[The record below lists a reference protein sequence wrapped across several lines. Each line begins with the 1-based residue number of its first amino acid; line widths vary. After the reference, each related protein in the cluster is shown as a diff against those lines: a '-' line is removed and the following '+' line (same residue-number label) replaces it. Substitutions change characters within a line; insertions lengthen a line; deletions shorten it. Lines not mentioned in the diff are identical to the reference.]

1 MQNEDLIREIAR
13 KACCEALQAKSQEI
27 AEDVT
32 RRIGVALATQ
42 ISQHDRTRQL
52 RDGTA
57 LIASSRT
64 QTEILE
70 ALLAASSALT
80 TRCGLLILHGAQASG
95 WNCHSLTTL
104 DNFKHATMDCT
115 RGRVA
120 TVINS
125 CCATAMQASELDPVF
140 IAKLGLDRSTQVLL
154 VPVLLKQR
162 VAALLLALSPETE
175 DLEGLELL
183 VQVAQLTLDVQAY
196 RKASGQPVAA
206 HPNTAVAP
214 TPPSPKATNR
224 AVSAIH
230 APMQRTEHETD
241 YVAPAVAIAAVATP
255 NATEHAS
262 VPAFSESQQAVVP
275 VLDEVHEKARR
286 FAKLLVEEIKL
297 YNQAKV
303 AEGRAHGDLYS
314 RLREDIEKSRAA
326 YQKRYGESV
335 RDVDYFTQELMRI
348 LADNSRIAMGAGFP
362 E

>member
-1 MQNEDLIREIAR
+1 MLNEELIREIAR

-42 ISQHDRTRQL
+42 LPQHDRTRQL
-52 RDGTA
+52 RDGTS
-57 LIASSRT
+57 LIAGSRT

-70 ALLAASSALT
+70 ALLAAGSALT
-80 TRCGLLILHGAQASG
+80 PRCGLLILHGAQASG
-95 WNCHSLTTL
+95 WNCHGLTAL
-104 DNFKHATMDCT
+104 DNFKRITMDCT
-115 RGRVA
+115 RGTVA
-120 TVINS
+120 TVVNS
-125 CCATAMQASELDPVF
+125 CRATAMQASELDPVF
-140 IAKLGLDRSTQVLL
+140 IAKLGLDRSAQILL

-162 VAALLLALSPETE
+162 VAALLLALSSESK

-196 RKASGQPVAA
+196 RKASGQPVAVR
-206 HPNTAVAP
+206 PNTQVAP
-214 TPPSPKATNR
+214 TPSRPDATNTAIA
-224 AVSAIH
+224 AVH
-230 APMQRTEHETD
+230 APKQRTEHEAD
-241 YVAPAVAIAAVATP
+241 YVAPPTAIAAVATP
-255 NATEHAS
+255 NATEDAS
-262 VPAFSESQQAVVP
+262 VPAFSESPQSIVP

-297 YNQAKV
+297 YNQSKV